1 MSLSAF
7 CLINVKMYN
16 TQNKYL
22 YMLVSDLQQN
32 LTLLPLICDKNDLF
46 LPQI

>member
-7 CLINVKMYN
+7 CLINVKMDN
-16 TQNKYL
+16 TQNRYL

-32 LTLLPLICDKNDLF
+32 LTLLPLICDNNDLF

>member
-16 TQNKYL
+16 TQNL

-32 LTLLPLICDKNDLF
+32 LTLLPLICDKKVVS
-46 LPQI
+46 LPLI

>member
-32 LTLLPLICDKNDLF
+32 LTLLPLICDKKVVS
-46 LPQI
+46 LPLI